1 MKKHLFAALFLA
13 STLFGAVAPAEA
25 SGKEAMETL
34 SALLS
39 SGTEMVKEAYRDA
52 DLPTPQSLLD
62 EWKESAKQEGRAYA
76 RELGD
81 IMVERAVQDKKIAQA
96 LDSVRRLCYAVIAYL
111 TGVTLLIIFLFC
123 RIKTALNKLLRT
135 ARRGEA

>member
-1 MKKHLFAALFLA
+1 MKKHLLAALFLILPLIG
-13 STLFGAVAPAEA
+13 TVAPAEA

-39 SGTEMVKEAYRDA
+39 SGTEMVKDAYREA
-52 DLPTPQSLLD
+52 DLPTPQQFLD
-62 EWKESAKQEGRAYA
+62 EWKESAKKEGRAYA

-81 IMVERAVQDKKIAQA
+81 IMVERAVQDKKIADA

-111 TGVTLLIIFLFC
+111 TGVTLLIIALFC
-123 RIKTALNKLLRT
+123 RIKATLDKLLRA
-135 ARRGEA
+135 ARRSDA